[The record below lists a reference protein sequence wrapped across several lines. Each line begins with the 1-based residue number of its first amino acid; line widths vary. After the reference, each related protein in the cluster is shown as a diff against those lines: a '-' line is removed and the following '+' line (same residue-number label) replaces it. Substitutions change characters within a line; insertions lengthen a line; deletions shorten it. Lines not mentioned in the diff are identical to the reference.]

1 MQQYIIVQ
9 YSLGQI
15 RNGNTIK
22 NTAKILDIDRRTGSE
37 WLRKYNENGVEGLI
51 PHFNKCGR
59 KCLLSDEQLKQLEF
73 EVVEKR
79 NIRSIKDAQKYIYSN
94 FHINYS
100 NLFRTFYKPGMD
112 NILDRTGQKF
122 GISVTGIMGVNCS
135 SYMEIYE
142 RNNSFTTILT
152 LTMFRILN
160 MVDKKG
166 KEILKKIVVN
176 PTLDREHIKKELSK
190 NIKSKSEKLKEIEI
204 EQSKNRKNKETT
216 FNKIKQI
223 CNTTPKIT
231 QQKISITQRIT
242 IKESLIDSSVENI
255 LNNEKEILLILDNA
269 KIHHA
274 EDVKIASKI
283 LNIELMYLP
292 EYSPD
297 LQPIKDLWK
306 IIKSVTYLK
315 DYENLDELIWI
326 VTEEFYNH
334 VSSSSLYGGWIDEFM
349 RN

>member
-1 MQQYIIVQ
+1 M
-9 YSLGQI
+9 
-15 RNGNTIK
+15 K
-22 NTAKILDIDRRTGSE
+22 
-37 WLRKYNENGVEGLI
+37 
-51 PHFNKCGR
+51 
-59 KCLLSDEQLKQLEF
+59 
-73 EVVEKR
+73 
-79 NIRSIKDAQKYIYSN
+79 
-94 FHINYS
+94 
-100 NLFRTFYKPGMD
+100 
-112 NILDRTGQKF
+112 
-122 GISVTGIMGVNCS
+122 
-135 SYMEIYE
+135 
-142 RNNSFTTILT
+142 
-152 LTMFRILN
+152 
-160 MVDKKG
+160 
-166 KEILKKIVVN
+166 
-176 PTLDREHIKKELSK
+176 
-190 NIKSKSEKLKEIEI
+190 KLKEIEI

-231 QQKISITQRIT
+231 EQKISITQRIT

-297 LQPIKDLWK
+297 LQPIEDLWK

>member
-1 MQQYIIVQ
+1 MDQSYFQ
-9 YSLGQI
+9 
-15 RNGNTIK
+15 N
-22 NTAKILDIDRRTGSE
+22 A
-37 WLRKYNENGVEGLI
+37 
-51 PHFNKCGR
+51 P
-59 KCLLSDEQLKQLEF
+59 
-73 EVVEKR
+73 
-79 NIRSIKDAQKYIYSN
+79 
-94 FHINYS
+94 
-100 NLFRTFYKPGMD
+100 NLFKTLYKSGMD

-160 MVDKKG
+160 IVDENG
-166 KEILKKIVVN
+166 KEILKNIVAN

-223 CNTTPKIT
+223 CNSTPKIT
-231 QQKISITQRIT
+231 EQKISITQRIT

-297 LQPIKDLWK
+297 LQPIEDLWK
-306 IIKSVTYLK
+306 IIKSVAYLR